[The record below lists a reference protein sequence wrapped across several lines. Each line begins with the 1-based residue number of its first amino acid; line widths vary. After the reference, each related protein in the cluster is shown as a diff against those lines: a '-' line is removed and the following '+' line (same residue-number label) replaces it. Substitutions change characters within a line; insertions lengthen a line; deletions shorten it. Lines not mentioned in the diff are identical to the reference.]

1 MASAM
6 DVMTQRLKSLEGLSK
21 SMRPDLLRQLELL
34 PLDRGGLATSSEVQM
49 AGQAAN
55 HEAKVLQKS
64 TSRPW
69 EERSKGKEKGEKGK
83 WKGSKSENK
92 PNEFDKNKKEK
103 GDGKKKS

>member
-34 PLDRGGLATSSEVQM
+34 PLDRGGLATSTEVQM
-49 AGQAAN
+49 N
-55 HEAKVLQKS
+55 HEAKALQKS
-64 TSRPW
+64 TNRPW

-83 WKGSKSENK
+83 WKGGKSENK
-92 PNEFDKNKKEK
+92 SIDHDKKKEK